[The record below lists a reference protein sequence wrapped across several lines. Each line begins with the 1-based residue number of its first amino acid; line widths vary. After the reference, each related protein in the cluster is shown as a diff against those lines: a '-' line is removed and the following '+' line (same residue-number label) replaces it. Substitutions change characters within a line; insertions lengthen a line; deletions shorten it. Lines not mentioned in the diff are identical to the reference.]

1 MAKKKLKPEEVQA
14 IRDIYRLNP
23 KASYRKLADQFGV
36 SKSLIGK
43 IIKGVAYNEE

>member
-1 MAKKKLKPEEVQA
+1 MSKLSPEEVQA

-23 KASYRKLADQFGV
+23 KASYRNLAKQFGV

-43 IIKGVAYNEE
+43 IIKGEIYKNEE